1 MNHKN
6 NERFFPSMYNH
17 TNKQQNLIN
26 FNQMMFNRTVQM
38 FHYEN
43 LPDTLPFT
51 ELEKFLQLTGQSIIG
66 ECDGS
71 IYCFEGGGLSGNDA
85 YGNPT
90 TATVN
95 NPYLNFNKEYEI
107 DVDCVVMKND
117 TSSIGLSW
125 LFSKYG
131 TMILENDITM
141 ILASYNK
148 RVQTII
154 SGDDTVSVVSAN
166 KFLEGVVNGE
176 LGVNETGKFFEGI
189 TTNSAT
195 SQGTTNYTE
204 LIEFTQYLKAS
215 LFNELGIDMPFNM
228 KRERLNTSEVEQNS
242 SSLYTLVNDMLF
254 NRKSAL
260 EKINKMFGTNITV
273 EYSEPWKV
281 EETEEQPEETEE
293 TEEQPEET
301 EEQPEETEEQPEEQP
316 EETEEQP
323 EETEE
328 QPEETEEQPDETEE
342 EEKEDEV

>member
-1 MNHKN
+1 MCKMNHQN
-6 NERFFPSMYNH
+6 NERFFPNKYNH
-17 TNKQQNLIN
+17 ANKQQNIFT
-26 FNQMMFNRTVQM
+26 FNEMMFNRTVQM

-51 ELEKFLQLTGQSIIG
+51 ELEKLLQLNGQAIIG
-66 ECDGS
+66 EYQGS
-71 IYCFEGGGLSGNDA
+71 LYCFEGGLSGNDA

-95 NPYLNFNKEYEI
+95 NPYLKFNKEYEI
-107 DVDCVVMKND
+107 GTDCVVMKND
-117 TSSIGLSW
+117 TSSLGLSW

-131 TMILENDITM
+131 TMLLENDITM

-154 SGDDTVSVVSAN
+154 SGDDAVGISSA
-166 KFLEGVVNGE
+166 KKYLDDIVNGE
-176 LGVNETGKFFEGI
+176 LGVIETGKFFDGI
-189 TTNSAT
+189 TTNSAN

-204 LIEFTQYLKAS
+204 LIEYTQYLKAS

-260 EKINKMFGTNITV
+260 DEINELFGTEITV
-273 EYSEPWKV
+273 DYSEPWKV
-281 EETEEQPEETEE
+281 EEP
-293 TEEQPEET
+293 
-301 EEQPEETEEQPEEQP
+301 EEQPEEQP
-316 EETEEQP
+316 EEKP
-323 EETEE
+323 EE
-328 QPEETEEQPDETEE
+328 DE
-342 EEKEDEV
+342 EEKEDDV

>member
-1 MNHKN
+1 MKRGGIMNHKN
-6 NERFFPSMYNH
+6 NERFFPSMYKH
-17 TNKQQNLIN
+17 TNKHQNLIN

-38 FHYEN
+38 FHYKN

-51 ELEKFLQLTGQSIIG
+51 ELEKFLQLTGQAIIG
-66 ECDGS
+66 EYQGS
-71 IYCFEGGGLSGNDA
+71 IYCFEGGGSSGNDA

-90 TATVN
+90 TAIVS
-95 NPYLNFNKEYEI
+95 NPYLGFNKEYEI

-131 TMILENDITM
+131 TMLLENDITM
-141 ILASYNK
+141 IMASYNK

-154 SGDDTVSVVSAN
+154 SGDDNVSVLSA
-166 KFLEGVVNGE
+166 KKYLDDIVNGE
-176 LGVNETGKFFEGI
+176 LGVIETGKFFEGI

-215 LFNELGIDMPFNM
+215 LFNELGIAMPFNM
-228 KRERLNTSEVEQNS
+228 KRERLNTSEVEQS
-242 SSLYTLVNDMLF
+242 SGSLYTLVNDMLF
-254 NRKSAL
+254 NRIIAL
-260 EKINKMFGTNITV
+260 EKINRMFGTNITV

-281 EETEEQPEETEE
+281 EE
-293 TEEQPEET
+293 QPEET
-301 EEQPEETEEQPEEQP
+301 EEQPEEEP

-323 EETEE
+323 EEE
-328 QPEETEEQPDETEE
+328 PEETEEEPEETEEEPEETEEEPEETEE
-342 EEKEDEV
+342 EEKEDDV

>member
-1 MNHKN
+1 MNHKD

-17 TNKQQNLIN
+17 TNKQQNLIS

-43 LPDTLPFT
+43 LPDTLPFN
-51 ELEKFLQLTGQSIIG
+51 ELEKLLQLKGQAIIG
-66 ECDGS
+66 EYQGS
-71 IYCFEGGGLSGNDA
+71 IYCFEGGLSGNDV

-90 TATVN
+90 IAMVN
-95 NPYLNFNKEYEI
+95 NPHIQFNKEYNI
-107 DVDCVVMKND
+107 DVDCVVMNND
-117 TSSIGLSW
+117 TSSMGLGW

-131 TMILENDITM
+131 TMLLENDITM

-154 SGDDTVSVVSAN
+154 SGDDTVSVASA
-166 KFLEGVVNGE
+166 KKYLDDVVNGE
-176 LGVNETGKFFEGI
+176 LGVIETGKFFEGI

-260 EKINKMFGTNITV
+260 EKINEMFGTNITV
-273 EYSEPWKV
+273 EFSEPWKI
-281 EETEEQPEETEE
+281 E
-293 TEEQPEET
+293 
-301 EEQPEETEEQPEEQP
+301 
-316 EETEEQP
+316 
-323 EETEE
+323 
-328 QPEETEEQPDETEE
+328 ETEE
-342 EEKEDEV
+342 EEEDEV

>member
-51 ELEKFLQLTGQSIIG
+51 ELEKFLQLTGKAIIG
-66 ECDGS
+66 ECNGS
-71 IYCFEGGGLSGNDA
+71 IYCFEGGGSSGNDA

-90 TATVN
+90 TAIVS

-131 TMILENDITM
+131 TMLLENDITM
-141 ILASYNK
+141 IMASYNK

-154 SGDDTVSVVSAN
+154 SGDDTVSVASAN
-166 KFLEGVVNGE
+166 KYLEDIVNGS
-176 LGVNETGKFFEGI
+176 LGIIETGKFFEGVTI
-189 TTNSAT
+189 NSAT

-215 LFNELGIDMPFNM
+215 LFNELGIAMPFNM
-228 KRERLNTSEVEQNS
+228 KRERLNTSEVEQS
-242 SSLYTLVNDMLF
+242 SGSLYTLVNDMLF

-260 EKINKMFGTNITV
+260 DKINEMFGTNITV
-273 EYSEPWKV
+273 EYSQPWK
-281 EETEEQPEETEE
+281 
-293 TEEQPEET
+293 
-301 EEQPEETEEQPEEQP
+301 EEQPEEQP
-316 EETEEQP
+316 EEEP

-328 QPEETEEQPDETEE
+328 EPEETEEEPEETEEDPEETEETEEDPEEEPEETE

>member
-51 ELEKFLQLTGQSIIG
+51 ELEKFLQLTGQAIIG
-66 ECDGS
+66 EYNGS
-71 IYCFEGGGLSGNDA
+71 IYCFEGGLSGNDA

-90 TATVN
+90 TAIVS
-95 NPYLNFNKEYEI
+95 NPYLTFNKEYEI

-154 SGDDTVSVVSAN
+154 SGDDTVSVASAN
-166 KFLEGVVNGE
+166 KFLEGVVNGN
-176 LGVNETGKFFEGI
+176 LGVIETGKFFEGV

-260 EKINKMFGTNITV
+260 DKINEMFGTNITV

-281 EETEEQPEETEE
+281 EETEEQP
-293 TEEQPEET
+293 

-328 QPEETEEQPDETEE
+328 QPEETEEEE
-342 EEKEDEV
+342 EDEV